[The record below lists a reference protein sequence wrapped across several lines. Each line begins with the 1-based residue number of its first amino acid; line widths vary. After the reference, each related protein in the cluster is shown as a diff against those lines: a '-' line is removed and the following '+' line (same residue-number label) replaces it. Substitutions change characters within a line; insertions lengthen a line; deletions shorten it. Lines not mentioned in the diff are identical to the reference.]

1 MITKMWTQRRTTWIA
16 IGAGA
21 VILTL
26 GSWFITGWE
35 RRQLPPHEKA
45 RSDQNQT
52 KQEERGPQEMSPSE
66 VIGPAQAYAMVTP
79 TKQQLIGV
87 TTAVLELRP
96 LETTVRAVGRIEYN
110 EERIAHVNLRISGW
124 VEDLFIDYTGQLV
137 RKGQP
142 LFTLYS
148 QDLVA
153 TQDEFLLALKARNKV
168 KDSPVPEVHKHTEE
182 LIEASRDRLH
192 LWGLTDQQ
200 IEEIARRGKANTYLT
215 IYSPVTGYVIEKKVF
230 KGMYVQ
236 PETRLYSI
244 ADLSL
249 VWMNAEVYEFELPF
263 VKVGQRTA
271 ITFTGYPGE
280 QFHGRVSYIYPYLNE
295 EARTIK
301 VRVEIPNPELRLKPE
316 MYGTAQI
323 KVNRGTRLAVP
334 ESAVLDS
341 GARQLVFLVRGG
353 GLFEP
358 RTVQLGPKIGG
369 YYEVQEGLD
378 AGDKVVTSGNFLID
392 SESKLMAATDMMG
405 SLGMGG
411 IQMEQAKMGQMDMGG
426 MPMGRTQPEKTKEMK
441 APGEKKADGLTFAL
455 STEPASPRIGE
466 NLIRITVRD
475 EAGKPIANAK
485 VQLTYTMPMPGMMP
499 ATVPMKAGKDGAY
512 EAKANLGM
520 GGQWDLTVTVQPT
533 GQSEVKETFSVIAG
547 GGRGMSGMQGM

>member
-1 MITKMWTQRRTTWIA
+1 MLKGRRIRWVLIALGILLLIGGLVLLTEPRRKEDVATKDTSKPGGHADQSGDP
-16 IGAGA
+16 GAG
-21 VILTL
+21 
-26 GSWFITGWE
+26 S
-35 RRQLPPHEKA
+35 
-45 RSDQNQT
+45 SDT
-52 KQEERGPQEMSPSE
+52 PGDT
-66 VIGPAQAYAMVTP
+66 AQAYAMVSRAR
-79 TKQQLIGV
+79 QQLIGV
-87 TTAVLELRP
+87 TTAVLEPRP
-96 LETTVRAVGRIEYN
+96 LETTVRAVGRVEYN

-148 QDLVA
+148 PDLVA

-168 KDSPVPEVHKHTEE
+168 KDSPVPEVHKQAEE
-182 LIEASRDRLH
+182 LVEASRDRLH
-192 LWGLTDQQ
+192 LWTLTDQQ
-200 IEEIARRGKANTYLT
+200 IQEIARRGKANTYLT
-215 IYSPVTGYVIEKKVF
+215 IYSPVTGYVIDKKVF

-249 VWMNAEVYEFELPF
+249 VWMNAEVYEFEVPF
-263 VKVGQRTA
+263 VKVGQLTA

-280 QFHGRVSYIYPYLNE
+280 EFHGRISYIYPYLNE

-301 VRVEIPNPELRLKPE
+301 VRVEIPNPGLRLKPE

-334 ESAVLDS
+334 EAAVLDS
-341 GARQLVFLVRGG
+341 GARQLVFLVRGE

-358 RTVQLGPKIGG
+358 RTVKLGPKIGG

-392 SESKLMAATDMMG
+392 SESKLMAATNMMG

-426 MPMGRTQPEKTKEMK
+426 MPMGGTQPEKGKERAK
-441 APGEKKADGLTFAL
+441 APGEKKAGGLTFAL

-466 NLIRITVRD
+466 NLIRITVKD

-512 EAKANLGM
+512 EAKVNLGM
-520 GGQWDLTVTVQPT
+520 GGQWDLTVTVQPA
-533 GQSEVKETFSVIAG
+533 GQSEVKETFSVTAG
-547 GGRGMSGMQGM
+547 GGGGMSGMQGM